1 MNINNIYIFLI
12 YAIILLVMD
21 KKSLSISTQ
30 NKLILLGLVVSTVLI
45 VGLAVFAITNIQ
57 EKISEVYRGFGEIL
71 TKTLAIESVEITKD
85 VQEFDRFSTLQNHSR
100 SIINSNNEIAF
111 IEFRDNQNNVIY
123 STKNDY
129 PQRAQKAQITSFAQM
144 ISDIDGLKTSIGK
157 VTVGLSGGASKDISH
172 ATRNSMLVVFTVA
185 WLVFTLVILINTI
198 LITRELSILHHGV
211 KKISTG
217 DFGYTLDD
225 KNTSGEIKDLIRAFN
240 DMSQR
245 LHQYEEQNIDELT
258 LERNKFEAVLMSIVN
273 GVVVCDNF
281 DNVVLVNNAAKKM
294 LEVEDEQILNTK
306 IQMYCDTDGELCFKE
321 KIEQFKDTPLD
332 IMENKPIEF
341 NIEVDGRVI
350 KSVIS
355 PMFSNNQDYVGYVI
369 VLIDVTKEVEIDKMK
384 SNFISN
390 VSHELRTPVTVLRTY
405 IDTLYNHSDDFD
417 EKTNKEFFEVIN
429 KEAARLQKMVNDI
442 LDFSR
447 LEAGNVKVVKELTNI
462 VPLIEGELKSM
473 QVLAEEKNIT
483 FSLIK
488 EPDLPE
494 IPINADSI
502 ERALNNLI
510 SNAIK
515 YSPENGRIK
524 VRAEIARD
532 PNYIEVSV
540 EDQGCGIPEE
550 HQKKIFERFYRVEN
564 DTHTVKGTGL
574 GLHLVKITIEKHHRG
589 QVFVKSKPGEG
600 STFGF
605 RLPINPVED
614 SENEE
619 NNQDA

>member
-1 MNINNIYIFLI
+1 MST
-12 YAIILLVMD
+12 
-21 KKSLSISTQ
+21 KSISISTQ
-30 NKLILLGLVVSTVLI
+30 NKLILLGLVISTVLI

-57 EKISEVYRGFGEIL
+57 QKISEVYAGFGEIL

-85 VQEFDRFSTLQNHSR
+85 VQEFDKFSTLQAHTR

-111 IEFRDNQNNVIY
+111 IEFKDADNKIIY
-123 STKNDY
+123 SSKNDY
-129 PQRAQKAQITSFAQM
+129 PNRAKQALITSSSQM
-144 ISDIDGLKTSIGK
+144 IVNDNGVKTNIGK
-157 VTVGLSGGASKDISH
+157 VTVGLSGGATKDISH

-198 LITRELSILHHGV
+198 LITRELSMLHHGV

-217 DFGYTLDD
+217 QFGYTLDD
-225 KNTSGEIKDLIRAFN
+225 KNTSGEIKDLIHAFN
-240 DMSQR
+240 DMSLR
-245 LHQYEEQNIDELT
+245 LHQYEEQNIDQLT

-332 IMENKPIEF
+332 VMENKPLEF
-341 NIEVDGRVI
+341 NIEVDNRVI

-355 PMFSNNQDYVGYVI
+355 PMFSKNQDYVGYV
-369 VLIDVTKEVEIDKMK
+369 IDVTKEVEIDKMK

-447 LEAGNVKVVKELTNI
+447 LEAGNVKVVKEKTNI
-462 VPLIEGELKSM
+462 IPLIECEIKSM

-488 EPDLPE
+488 EPNLPE

-502 ERALNNLI
+502 ERALNNLL

-532 PNYIEVSV
+532 PQFVEVSV

-574 GLHLVKITIEKHHRG
+574 GLHLVKITIEKHHQG
-589 QVFVKSKPGEG
+589 QVFVRSKPNEG

-605 RLPINPVED
+605 RLPINPVEKAED
-614 SENEE
+614 MEDETV
-619 NNQDA
+619 

>member
-1 MNINNIYIFLI
+1 MST
-12 YAIILLVMD
+12 
-21 KKSLSISTQ
+21 KSISIITQ
-30 NKLILLGLVVSTVLI
+30 NKLILLGLVISTVLI

-57 EKISEVYRGFGEIL
+57 QKISEVYAGFGEIL

-85 VQEFDRFSTLQNHSR
+85 VQEFDKFSTLQAHTR

-111 IEFRDNQNNVIY
+111 IEFKDADNKIIY
-123 STKNDY
+123 SSKNDY
-129 PQRAQKAQITSFAQM
+129 PNRAKQALITSSSQM
-144 ISDIDGLKTSIGK
+144 IVNDNGVKTNIGK
-157 VTVGLSGGASKDISH
+157 VTVGLSGGATKDISH

-198 LITRELSILHHGV
+198 LITRELSMLHHGV

-217 DFGYTLDD
+217 QFGYTLDD
-225 KNTSGEIKDLIRAFN
+225 KNTSGEIKDLIHAFN
-240 DMSQR
+240 DMSLR
-245 LHQYEEQNIDELT
+245 LHQYEEQNIDQLT

-332 IMENKPIEF
+332 VMENKPLEF
-341 NIEVDGRVI
+341 NIEVDNKVI

-355 PMFSNNQDYVGYVI
+355 PMFSKNQDYVGYVI
-369 VLIDVTKEVEIDKMK
+369 VIIDVTKEVEIDKMK

-447 LEAGNVKVVKELTNI
+447 LEAGNVKVVKEKTNI
-462 VPLIEGELKSM
+462 IPLIECEIKSM

-488 EPDLPE
+488 EPNLPE

-502 ERALNNLI
+502 ERALNNLL

-532 PNYIEVSV
+532 PQFVEVSV

-574 GLHLVKITIEKHHRG
+574 GLHLVKITIEKHHQG
-589 QVFVKSKPGEG
+589 QVFVKSKPNEG

-605 RLPINPVED
+605 RLPINPVEKAED
-614 SENEE
+614 MEDETV
-619 NNQDA
+619 

>member
-1 MNINNIYIFLI
+1 MS
-12 YAIILLVMD
+12 
-21 KKSLSISTQ
+21 KSSLSISTQ
-30 NKLILLGLVVSTVLI
+30 NKLILLGLVVSTILI

-57 EKISEVYRGFGEIL
+57 QKISEVYTGFGEIL

-85 VQEFDRFSTLQNHSR
+85 VQEFDKYSTLQAHSH

-111 IEFRDNQNNVIY
+111 IEFRDAENNVIY
-123 STKNDY
+123 SSKNDY
-129 PQRAQKAQITSFAQM
+129 PKRAAQAQITSSSQM
-144 ISDIDGLKTSIGK
+144 LADNDGVKTNIGK
-157 VTVGLSGGASKDISH
+157 VIVGLSGSATKDISH
-172 ATRNSMLVVFTVA
+172 ATRNSMLVIFTVA

-217 DFGYTLDD
+217 QFGYTLDD
-225 KNTSGEIKDLIRAFN
+225 KNASGEIKDLIQAFN
-240 DMSQR
+240 DMSLR
-245 LHQYEEQNIDELT
+245 LHQYEEQNIDQLT

-273 GVVVCDNF
+273 GVVVCDNY

-294 LEVEDEQILNTK
+294 LEVEDSQILNTK
-306 IQMYCDTDGELCFKE
+306 IQLYCDTDGELCFKE

-332 IMENKPIEF
+332 IMENKPLEF
-341 NIEVDGRVI
+341 NVEIDGRVL
-350 KSVIS
+350 KAVIS

-405 IDTLYNHSDDFD
+405 IDTIYNHFDDFD
-417 EKTNKEFFEVIN
+417 EQTNKEFFEVIN

-447 LEAGNVKVVKELTNI
+447 LEAGNVKVVKEKTNLI
-462 VPLIEGELKSM
+462 PLIEGEIKSM

-488 EPDLPE
+488 EPNLPE

-502 ERALNNLI
+502 ERALNNLL

-532 PNYIEVSV
+532 PRYVEVSV

-574 GLHLVKITIEKHHRG
+574 GLHLVKITIEKHHQG
-589 QVFVKSKPGEG
+589 EVFVKSKPGEG

-605 RLPINPVED
+605 RLPINPEELSSED
-614 SENEE
+614 EVSQN
-619 NNQDA
+619 DDV

>member
-1 MNINNIYIFLI
+1 MRNN
-12 YAIILLVMD
+12 
-21 KKSLSISTQ
+21 SLSISTQ
-30 NKLILLGLVVSTVLI
+30 NKLILLGLVISTVLI

-57 EKISEVYRGFGEIL
+57 QKISEVYGGFGEIL

-85 VQEFDRFSTLQNHSR
+85 VQEFEKFSALQAHTK
-100 SIINSNNEIAF
+100 SIMDSNNEIAF
-111 IEFRDNQNNVIY
+111 IEFQNDKNEVIY
-123 STKNDY
+123 SSKKDFPN
-129 PQRAQKAQITSFAQM
+129 RAKQAVITSSSQM
-144 ISDIDGLKTSIGK
+144 FSEQDGQKVNIGK
-157 VTVGLSGGASKDISH
+157 VIVGMSGGATKDISH

-217 DFGYTLDD
+217 AFGYTLDD
-225 KNTSGEIKDLIRAFN
+225 KNTSGEIKDLIQAFN

-245 LHQYEEQNIDELT
+245 LHQYEEQNIDQLT

-273 GVVVCDNF
+273 GVVVCDNY

-294 LEVEDEQILNTK
+294 LEIEDEQILNTK
-306 IQMYCDTDGELCFKE
+306 IQTYCDTDGELCFKD

-332 IMENKPIEF
+332 IMENKPLEF
-341 NIEVDGRVI
+341 NIEIDGRII

-355 PMFSNNQDYVGYVI
+355 PMFSTSQDYVGYVI

-405 IDTLYNHSDDFD
+405 IDTLYNHSKDFD
-417 EKTNKEFFEVIN
+417 EKTNQEFFEIIN

-447 LEAGNVKVVKELTNI
+447 LEAGNINVEKEMTNI
-462 VPLIEGELKSM
+462 VPVIEQQIKSM
-473 QVLAEEKNIT
+473 QVLAEEKNVT

-488 EPDLPE
+488 EPNLPE
-494 IPINADSI
+494 LPINVDSI
-502 ERALNNLI
+502 ERALNNLL

-524 VRAEIARD
+524 VRAELARD
-532 PNYIEVSV
+532 PNYVEVSV

-574 GLHLVKITIEKHHRG
+574 GLHLVKITIEKHHQG
-589 QVFVKSKPGEG
+589 EVFVKSKPGEG

-605 RLPINPVED
+605 RLPINP
-614 SENEE
+614 SEETEEEKEE
-619 NNQDA
+619 N

>member
-1 MNINNIYIFLI
+1 MS
-12 YAIILLVMD
+12 
-21 KKSLSISTQ
+21 KSSLSISTQ
-30 NKLILLGLVVSTVLI
+30 NKLILLGLVVSTILI

-57 EKISEVYRGFGEIL
+57 QKISEVYTGFGEIL

-85 VQEFDRFSTLQNHSR
+85 VQEFDKYSTLQAHSH

-111 IEFRDNQNNVIY
+111 IEFRDAENNVIY
-123 STKNDY
+123 SSKNDY
-129 PQRAQKAQITSFAQM
+129 PKRAAQAQITSSSQM
-144 ISDIDGLKTSIGK
+144 LADNDGVKTNIGK
-157 VTVGLSGGASKDISH
+157 VIVGLSGSATKDISH
-172 ATRNSMLVVFTVA
+172 ATRNSMLVIFTVA

-217 DFGYTLDD
+217 QFGYTLDD
-225 KNTSGEIKDLIRAFN
+225 KNASGEIKELIQAFN
-240 DMSQR
+240 DMSLR
-245 LHQYEEQNIDELT
+245 LHQYEEQNIDQLT

-273 GVVVCDNF
+273 GVVVCDNY

-294 LEVEDEQILNTK
+294 LEVEDSQILNTK
-306 IQMYCDTDGELCFKE
+306 IQLYCDTDGELCFKE

-332 IMENKPIEF
+332 IMENKPLEF
-341 NIEVDGRVI
+341 NVEIDGRVL
-350 KSVIS
+350 KAVIS

-405 IDTLYNHSDDFD
+405 IDTIYNHFDDFD
-417 EKTNKEFFEVIN
+417 EQTNKEFFEVIN

-447 LEAGNVKVVKELTNI
+447 LEAGNVKVVKEKTNLI
-462 VPLIEGELKSM
+462 PLIEGEIKSM

-488 EPDLPE
+488 EPNLPE

-502 ERALNNLI
+502 ERALNNLL

-532 PNYIEVSV
+532 PRYVEVSV

-574 GLHLVKITIEKHHRG
+574 GLHLVKITIEKHHQG
-589 QVFVKSKPGEG
+589 EVFVKSKPGEG

-605 RLPINPVED
+605 RLPINPEELSSED
-614 SENEE
+614 EASQN
-619 NNQDA
+619 DDV

>member
-12 YAIILLVMD
+12 YAIILFVMD
-21 KKSLSISTQ
+21 KKFLSISTQ

>member
-12 YAIILLVMD
+12 YAIILFVMD

>member
-1 MNINNIYIFLI
+1 MNKQ
-12 YAIILLVMD
+12 

-30 NKLILLGLVVSTVLI
+30 NKLILLGLVTSTILI
-45 VGLAVFAITNIQ
+45 VGLAIFAITNIQ
-57 EKISEVYRGFGEIL
+57 QKISEVYSGFGEIL
-71 TKTLAIESVEITKD
+71 TNTLAIESVELTKN
-85 VQEFDRFSTLQNHSR
+85 VQDYERFTTLQAHTR
-100 SIINSNNEIAF
+100 SIMNSNNEIAF
-111 IEFRDNQNNVIY
+111 VEFQDENNRIIY
-123 STKNDY
+123 SSKKDY
-129 PQRAQKAQITSFAQM
+129 PQRATYTKITSSSPL
-144 ISDIDGLKTSIGK
+144 IGDKDGVKINIGK
-157 VTVGLSGGASKDISH
+157 VTVGMSGGATKDISH

-198 LITRELSILHHGV
+198 LITRELSMLHHGV

-217 DFGYTLDD
+217 DFGYVLDD
-225 KNTSGEIKDLIRAFN
+225 KNTSGEIKDLVHAFN
-240 DMSQR
+240 DMSLR
-245 LHQYEEQNIDELT
+245 LHQYEEQNIDQLT

-273 GVVVCDNF
+273 GVVVCDNY
-281 DNVVLVNNAAKKM
+281 DNVVLVNNAAKKL
-294 LEVEDEQILNTK
+294 LEVEDSEILDTK

-321 KIEQFKDTPLD
+321 RIEQFKDTPLD
-332 IMENKPIEF
+332 VMENKPLEF
-341 NIEVDGRVI
+341 NIEVDNRVL
-350 KSVIS
+350 KCVIS
-355 PMFSNNQDYVGYVI
+355 PMFSKSQDYVGYVI

-384 SNFISN
+384 NNFISN

-405 IDTLYNHSDDFD
+405 IDTLYNHADDFD

-447 LEAGNVKVVKELTNI
+447 LEAGNVKVEKEKTNI
-462 VPLIEGELKSM
+462 IPIIESEIKSM
-473 QVLAEEKNIT
+473 QVLGEEKNLT

-502 ERALNNLI
+502 ERALNNLL

-524 VRAEIARD
+524 VRAEIAHD
-532 PNYIEVSV
+532 PAFIEVSV

-574 GLHLVKITIEKHHRG
+574 GLHLVKITIEKHHKG
-589 QVFVKSKPGEG
+589 EVFVKSKPNEG

-605 RLPINPVED
+605 RLPINPVD
-614 SENEE
+614 DEE
-619 NNQDA
+619 EPEV

>member
-1 MNINNIYIFLI
+1 M
-12 YAIILLVMD
+12 
-21 KKSLSISTQ
+21 
-30 NKLILLGLVVSTVLI
+30 I

-57 EKISEVYRGFGEIL
+57 QKISEVYTGFGEIL

-85 VQEFDRFSTLQNHSR
+85 VQEFDKYSTLQAHSH

-111 IEFRDNQNNVIY
+111 IEFRDAENNVIY
-123 STKNDY
+123 SSKNDY
-129 PQRAQKAQITSFAQM
+129 PKRAAQAQITSSSQM
-144 ISDIDGLKTSIGK
+144 LADNEGVKTNIGK
-157 VTVGLSGGASKDISH
+157 VIVGLSGSATKDISH
-172 ATRNSMLVVFTVA
+172 ATRNSMLVIFTVA

-217 DFGYTLDD
+217 QFGYTLDD
-225 KNTSGEIKDLIRAFN
+225 KNASGEIKDLIQAFN
-240 DMSQR
+240 DMSLR
-245 LHQYEEQNIDELT
+245 LHQYEEQNIDQLT

-273 GVVVCDNF
+273 GVVVCDNY

-294 LEVEDEQILNTK
+294 LEVEDSQILNTK
-306 IQMYCDTDGELCFKE
+306 IQLYCDTDGELCFKE

-332 IMENKPIEF
+332 IMENKPLEF
-341 NIEVDGRVI
+341 NVEIDGRVL
-350 KSVIS
+350 KAVIS

-405 IDTLYNHSDDFD
+405 IDTIYNHFDDFD
-417 EKTNKEFFEVIN
+417 EQTNKEFFEVIN

-447 LEAGNVKVVKELTNI
+447 LEAGNVKVVKEKTNLI
-462 VPLIEGELKSM
+462 PLIEGEIKSM

-488 EPDLPE
+488 EPNLPE

-502 ERALNNLI
+502 ERALNNLL

-532 PNYIEVSV
+532 PRYVEVSV

-574 GLHLVKITIEKHHRG
+574 GLHLVKITIEKHHQG
-589 QVFVKSKPGEG
+589 EVFVKSKPGEG

-605 RLPINPVED
+605 RLPINPEELSSED
-614 SENEE
+614 EASQN
-619 NNQDA
+619 DDV

>member
-1 MNINNIYIFLI
+1 MST
-12 YAIILLVMD
+12 
-21 KKSLSISTQ
+21 KSISISTQ
-30 NKLILLGLVVSTVLI
+30 NKLILLGLVISTVLI

-57 EKISEVYRGFGEIL
+57 QKISEVYAGFGEIL

-85 VQEFDRFSTLQNHSR
+85 VQEFDKFSTLQAHTR

-111 IEFRDNQNNVIY
+111 IEFKDADNKIIY
-123 STKNDY
+123 SSKNDY
-129 PQRAQKAQITSFAQM
+129 PNRAKQALITSSSQM
-144 ISDIDGLKTSIGK
+144 IVNDNGVKTNIGK
-157 VTVGLSGGASKDISH
+157 VTVGLSGGATKDISH

-198 LITRELSILHHGV
+198 LITRELSMLHHGV

-217 DFGYTLDD
+217 QFGYTLDD
-225 KNTSGEIKDLIRAFN
+225 KNTSGEIKDLIHAFN
-240 DMSQR
+240 DMSLR
-245 LHQYEEQNIDELT
+245 LHQYEEQNIDQLT

-306 IQMYCDTDGELCFKE
+306 IQMYCDTDGDLCFKE

-332 IMENKPIEF
+332 VMENKPLEF
-341 NIEVDGRVI
+341 NIEVDNRVI

-355 PMFSNNQDYVGYVI
+355 PMFSKNQDYVGYVI

-447 LEAGNVKVVKELTNI
+447 LEAGNVKVVKEKTNI
-462 VPLIEGELKSM
+462 IPLIECEIKSM

-488 EPDLPE
+488 EPNLPE

-502 ERALNNLI
+502 ERALNNLL

-532 PNYIEVSV
+532 PQFVEVSV

-574 GLHLVKITIEKHHRG
+574 GLHLVKITIEKHHQG
-589 QVFVKSKPGEG
+589 QVFVKSKPNEG

-605 RLPINPVED
+605 RLPINPVEKAED
-614 SENEE
+614 MEDETV
-619 NNQDA
+619 

>member
-1 MNINNIYIFLI
+1 MS
-12 YAIILLVMD
+12 
-21 KKSLSISTQ
+21 KSSLSISTQ
-30 NKLILLGLVVSTVLI
+30 NKLILLGLVVSTILI

-57 EKISEVYRGFGEIL
+57 QKISEVYTGFGEIL

-85 VQEFDRFSTLQNHSR
+85 VQEFDKYSTLQAHSH

-111 IEFRDNQNNVIY
+111 IEFRDAENNVIY
-123 STKNDY
+123 SSKNDY
-129 PQRAQKAQITSFAQM
+129 PKRAAQAQITSSSQM
-144 ISDIDGLKTSIGK
+144 LADNDGVKTNIGK
-157 VTVGLSGGASKDISH
+157 VIVGLSGSATKDISH
-172 ATRNSMLVVFTVA
+172 ATRNSMLVIFTVA

-217 DFGYTLDD
+217 QFGYTLDD
-225 KNTSGEIKDLIRAFN
+225 KNASGEIKDLIQAFN
-240 DMSQR
+240 DMSLR
-245 LHQYEEQNIDELT
+245 LHQYEEQNIDQLT

-273 GVVVCDNF
+273 GVVVCDNY

-294 LEVEDEQILNTK
+294 LEVEDSQILNTK
-306 IQMYCDTDGELCFKE
+306 IQLYCDTDGELCFKE

-332 IMENKPIEF
+332 IMENKPLEF
-341 NIEVDGRVI
+341 NVEIDGRVL
-350 KSVIS
+350 KAVIS

-405 IDTLYNHSDDFD
+405 IDTIYNHFDDFD
-417 EKTNKEFFEVIN
+417 EQTNKEFFEVIN

-447 LEAGNVKVVKELTNI
+447 LEAGNVKVVKEKTNLI
-462 VPLIEGELKSM
+462 PLIEGEIKSM

-488 EPDLPE
+488 EPNLPE

-502 ERALNNLI
+502 ERALNNLL

-532 PNYIEVSV
+532 PRYVEVSV

-574 GLHLVKITIEKHHRG
+574 GLHLVKITIEKHHQG
-589 QVFVKSKPGEG
+589 EVFVKSKPGEG

-605 RLPINPVED
+605 RLPINPEELSSED
-614 SENEE
+614 EASQN
-619 NNQDA
+619 DDV

>member
-1 MNINNIYIFLI
+1 MEKRN
-12 YAIILLVMD
+12 
-21 KKSLSISTQ
+21 LSISTQ
-30 NKLILLGLVVSTVLI
+30 NKLILLGLVISTLLI

-57 EKISEVYRGFGEIL
+57 QKISEVYSGFGEIL

-85 VQEFDRFSTLQNHSR
+85 VQEFDKFSTLQAHTK
-100 SIINSNNEIAF
+100 SIMDSNNEIAF
-111 IEFRDNQNNVIY
+111 IEFQNDKNEVIY
-123 STKNDY
+123 SSKKDFPT
-129 PQRAQKAQITSFAQM
+129 RAKQALITSSSQLLVDNA
-144 ISDIDGLKTSIGK
+144 DGIKINIGK
-157 VTVGLSGGASKDISH
+157 VIVGLSGGATKDISH

-185 WLVFTLVILINTI
+185 WLVFTFVILINTI
-198 LITRELSILHHGV
+198 LITRELSMLHHGV

-217 DFGYTLDD
+217 AFGYTLDD
-225 KNTSGEIKDLIRAFN
+225 KNTSGEIKDLINAFN
-240 DMSQR
+240 DMSLR
-245 LHQYEEQNIDELT
+245 LHQYEEKNVDQLT

-273 GVVVCDNF
+273 GVVVCDNY

-332 IMENKPIEF
+332 IMENKPLEF
-341 NIEVDGRVI
+341 NIEVGDKI
-350 KSVIS
+350 LKCVIS
-355 PMFSNNQDYVGYVI
+355 PMFSKNQDYVGYVI

-405 IDTLYNHSDDFD
+405 IDTLYNHSDEFD

-447 LEAGNVKVVKELTNI
+447 LEAGNVKVEKEMTNI
-462 VPLIEGELKSM
+462 VPVIEQEIKCM

-483 FSLIK
+483 FSIIK
-488 EPDLPE
+488 EPNLPD
-494 IPINADSI
+494 IPINVDSI
-502 ERALNNLI
+502 ERALNNLL

-524 VRAEIARD
+524 VRAELAKD
-532 PNYIEVSV
+532 PAYVEISV

-574 GLHLVKITIEKHHRG
+574 GLHLVKITIEKHHQG
-589 QVFVKSKPGEG
+589 EVFVKSKPGDG

-605 RLPINPVED
+605 RLPINPVE
-614 SENEE
+614 NVEE
-619 NNQDA
+619 

>member
-1 MNINNIYIFLI
+1 MN
-12 YAIILLVMD
+12 

-30 NKLILLGLVVSTVLI
+30 NKLILLGLIVSTVLI

-57 EKISEVYRGFGEIL
+57 QKISEVYAGFGEIL

-85 VQEFDRFSTLQNHSR
+85 VQEFNKFKTLEAHTR
-100 SIINSNNEIAF
+100 SIMNSNNEIAF
-111 IEFRDNQNNVIY
+111 IEFQDENNNIIY
-123 STKNDY
+123 TSKKDY
-129 PQRAQKAQITSFAQM
+129 PDRAAKAMITSFSQM
-144 ISDIDGLKTSIGK
+144 IIDKEGIKTSIGK
-157 VTVGLSGGASKDISH
+157 VTVGLSGGATKDISH

-198 LITRELSILHHGV
+198 LITRELSMLHHGV

-225 KNTSGEIKDLIRAFN
+225 KNTSGEIKDLIQAFN
-240 DMSQR
+240 DMSIR
-245 LHQYEEQNIDELT
+245 LHQYEEQNIDQLT

-281 DNVVLVNNAAKKM
+281 DNVVLVNNSAKKM
-294 LEVEDEQILNTK
+294 LEIEDEQILNTK

-332 IMENKPIEF
+332 IMENKPLEF
-341 NIEVDGRVI
+341 NIEVDNKII

-355 PMFSNNQDYVGYVI
+355 PMFSKNQDYVGYVI

-447 LEAGNVKVVKELTNI
+447 LEAGNVKVDKEMVSI
-462 VPLIEGELKSM
+462 VPVIEQQIQSM

-483 FSLIK
+483 FSIIK
-488 EPDLPE
+488 EPNLPAV
-494 IPINADSI
+494 PINIDSI
-502 ERALNNLI
+502 ERALNNLL

-532 PNYIEVSV
+532 PAFV
-540 EDQGCGIPEE
+540 EISFEDRGIGIPEE

-574 GLHLVKITIEKHHRG
+574 GLHLVKITIEKHHHG
-589 QVFVKSKPGEG
+589 EIFVKSKPNEG

-605 RLPINPVED
+605 RLPINPEIKQAD
-614 SENEE
+614 TEE
-619 NNQDA
+619 A

>member
-12 YAIILLVMD
+12 YAIILFVMD

-111 IEFRDNQNNVIY
+111 IEFRNNQNNVIY

>member
-1 MNINNIYIFLI
+1 MN
-12 YAIILLVMD
+12 

-30 NKLILLGLVVSTVLI
+30 NKLILLGLVVSTILI

-57 EKISEVYRGFGEIL
+57 QKISEVYSGFGEIL
-71 TKTLAIESVEITKD
+71 TKTLAIESVEITKN
-85 VQEFDRFSTLQNHSR
+85 VQEFEKFATLQAHTH

-111 IEFRDNQNNVIY
+111 VEFQDDKNNIIY
-123 STKNDY
+123 SSKKEY
-129 PQRAQKAQITSFAQM
+129 PNRAHQAKITSSAQM
-144 ISDIDGLKTSIGK
+144 IDNNDGVKTTIGK
-157 VTVGLSGGASKDISH
+157 VTVGLTGGATKDISH

-185 WLVFTLVILINTI
+185 WLVFTFVILINTI
-198 LITRELSILHHGV
+198 LITRELSMLHHGV
-211 KKISTG
+211 KKITTG
-217 DFGYTLDD
+217 QFGYTLDD
-225 KNTSGEIKDLIRAFN
+225 KNTSGEIKDLINAFN
-240 DMSQR
+240 DMSLR
-245 LHQYEEQNIDELT
+245 LHQYEEQNIDQLT

-273 GVVVCDNF
+273 GVVVCDNY

-294 LEVEDEQILNTK
+294 LEVEDSQILNTK

-332 IMENKPIEF
+332 VMENKPLEF
-341 NIEVDGRVI
+341 NIEIDSRVL
-350 KSVIS
+350 KAVIS
-355 PMFSNNQDYVGYVI
+355 PMFTSGQDYVGYVI
-369 VLIDVTKEVEIDKMK
+369 VLIDVTKEVEIDRMK

-405 IDTLYNHSDDFD
+405 IDTIYNHSDEFD
-417 EKTNKEFFEVIN
+417 EQTNKEFFEVIN

-447 LEAGNVKVVKELTNI
+447 LEAGNVKVEKELTDI
-462 VPLIEGELKSM
+462 VPMIESEIKSM
-473 QVLAEEKNIT
+473 QILAEEKHIT

-488 EPDLPE
+488 EPDLPK

-502 ERALNNLI
+502 ERALNNLL

-532 PNYIEVSV
+532 PQYVEVSV
-540 EDQGCGIPEE
+540 EDQGCGISEE

-574 GLHLVKITIEKHHRG
+574 GLHLVKITIEKHHKG
-589 QVFVKSKPGEG
+589 EVFVKSKPGEG

-605 RLPINPVED
+605 RLPINPQDITDENKD
-614 SENEE
+614 S
-619 NNQDA
+619 

>member
-1 MNINNIYIFLI
+1 MST
-12 YAIILLVMD
+12 
-21 KKSLSISTQ
+21 KSISISTQ
-30 NKLILLGLVVSTVLI
+30 NKLILLGLVISTVLI

-57 EKISEVYRGFGEIL
+57 QKISEVYAGFGEIL

-85 VQEFDRFSTLQNHSR
+85 VQEFDKFSTLQAHTR

-111 IEFRDNQNNVIY
+111 IEFKDADNKIIY
-123 STKNDY
+123 SSKNDY
-129 PQRAQKAQITSFAQM
+129 PNRAKQALITSSSQM
-144 ISDIDGLKTSIGK
+144 IVNDNGVKTNIGK
-157 VTVGLSGGASKDISH
+157 VTVGLSGGATKDISH

-198 LITRELSILHHGV
+198 LITRELSMLHHGV

-217 DFGYTLDD
+217 QFGYTLDD
-225 KNTSGEIKDLIRAFN
+225 KNTSGEIKDLIHAFN
-240 DMSQR
+240 DMSLR
-245 LHQYEEQNIDELT
+245 LHQYEEQNIDQLT

-332 IMENKPIEF
+332 VMENKPLEF
-341 NIEVDGRVI
+341 NIEVDNRVI

-355 PMFSNNQDYVGYVI
+355 PMFSKNQDYVGYVI
-369 VLIDVTKEVEIDKMK
+369 VLIGVTKEVEIDKMK

-447 LEAGNVKVVKELTNI
+447 LEAGNVKVVKEKTNI
-462 VPLIEGELKSM
+462 IPLIECEIKSM

-488 EPDLPE
+488 EPNLPE

-502 ERALNNLI
+502 ERALNNLL

-532 PNYIEVSV
+532 PQFVEVSV

-574 GLHLVKITIEKHHRG
+574 GLHLVKITIEKHHQG
-589 QVFVKSKPGEG
+589 QVFVRSKPNEG

-605 RLPINPVED
+605 RLPINPVEKAED
-614 SENEE
+614 MEDETV
-619 NNQDA
+619 

>member
-1 MNINNIYIFLI
+1 MN
-12 YAIILLVMD
+12 

-57 EKISEVYRGFGEIL
+57 QKISEVYSGFGEIL
-71 TKTLAIESVEITKD
+71 TKTLAIESVEVTKD
-85 VQEFDRFSTLQNHSR
+85 IQEFDKYSILQAHTR
-100 SIINSNNEIAF
+100 SIMKSNNEIAF
-111 IEFRDNQNNVIY
+111 IEFKDEQNNVIY
-123 STKNDY
+123 SSKNEF
-129 PQRAQKAQITSFAQM
+129 PNRAKQAMITSSSQM
-144 ISDIDGLKTSIGK
+144 LVNNDGVKTNIGK
-157 VTVGLSGGASKDISH
+157 VTVGLSGGATKDISH

-198 LITRELSILHHGV
+198 LITRELSMLHHGV
-211 KKISTG
+211 KKISSG

-225 KNTSGEIKDLIRAFN
+225 KNASGEIKDLINAFN
-240 DMSQR
+240 DMSLR
-245 LHQYEEQNIDELT
+245 LHQYEEQNVDQLT

-273 GVVVCDNF
+273 GVVVCDNY

-294 LEVEDEQILNTK
+294 LEIEDSQILNTK

-332 IMENKPIEF
+332 IMENKPLEF
-341 NIEVDGRVI
+341 NIEVDSRVL
-350 KSVIS
+350 KCVIS
-355 PMFSNNQDYVGYVI
+355 PMFSKNQDYVGYVI

-405 IDTLYNHSDDFD
+405 IDTLYNHSADFD

-447 LEAGNVKVVKELTNI
+447 LEAGNVNVVKEKTNI
-462 VPLIEGELKSM
+462 IPIIEQQLQSM
-473 QVLAEEKNIT
+473 QVLAEEKNVT

-494 IPINADSI
+494 IPINAESI
-502 ERALNNLI
+502 ERALNNLL

-574 GLHLVKITIEKHHRG
+574 GLHLVKITIEKHHKG
-589 QVFVKSKPGEG
+589 EIFVKSKPGEG

-605 RLPINPVED
+605 RLPINPAED
-614 SENEE
+614 EE
-619 NNQDA
+619 EEV

>member
-1 MNINNIYIFLI
+1 MST
-12 YAIILLVMD
+12 
-21 KKSLSISTQ
+21 KSISISTQ
-30 NKLILLGLVVSTVLI
+30 NKLILLGLVISTVLI

-57 EKISEVYRGFGEIL
+57 QKISEVYAGFGEIL

-85 VQEFDRFSTLQNHSR
+85 VQEFDKFSTLQAHTR

-111 IEFRDNQNNVIY
+111 IEFKDADNKIIY
-123 STKNDY
+123 SSKNDY
-129 PQRAQKAQITSFAQM
+129 PNRAKQALITSSSQM
-144 ISDIDGLKTSIGK
+144 IVNDNGVKTNIGK
-157 VTVGLSGGASKDISH
+157 VTVGLSGGATKDISH

-198 LITRELSILHHGV
+198 LITRELSMLHHGV

-217 DFGYTLDD
+217 QFGYTLDD
-225 KNTSGEIKDLIRAFN
+225 KNTSVEIKDLIHAFN
-240 DMSQR
+240 DMSLR
-245 LHQYEEQNIDELT
+245 LHQYEEQNIDQLT

-332 IMENKPIEF
+332 VMENKPLEF
-341 NIEVDGRVI
+341 NIEVDNRVI

-355 PMFSNNQDYVGYVI
+355 PMFSKNQDYVGYVI

-447 LEAGNVKVVKELTNI
+447 LEAGNVKVVKEKTNI
-462 VPLIEGELKSM
+462 IPLIECEIKSM

-488 EPDLPE
+488 EPNLPE

-502 ERALNNLI
+502 ERALNNLL

-532 PNYIEVSV
+532 PQFVEVSV

-574 GLHLVKITIEKHHRG
+574 GLHLVKITIEKHHQG
-589 QVFVKSKPGEG
+589 QVFVKSKPNEG

-605 RLPINPVED
+605 RLPINPVEKAED
-614 SENEE
+614 MEDETV
-619 NNQDA
+619 

>member
-1 MNINNIYIFLI
+1 MST
-12 YAIILLVMD
+12 
-21 KKSLSISTQ
+21 KSISISTQ
-30 NKLILLGLVVSTVLI
+30 NKLILLGLVISTVLI

-57 EKISEVYRGFGEIL
+57 QKISEVYAGFGEIL

-85 VQEFDRFSTLQNHSR
+85 VQEFDKFSTLQAHTR

-111 IEFRDNQNNVIY
+111 IEFKDADNKIIY
-123 STKNDY
+123 SSKNDY
-129 PQRAQKAQITSFAQM
+129 PNRAKQALITSSSQM
-144 ISDIDGLKTSIGK
+144 IVNDNGVKTNIGK
-157 VTVGLSGGASKDISH
+157 VTVGLSGGATKDISH

-198 LITRELSILHHGV
+198 LITRELSMLHHGV

-217 DFGYTLDD
+217 QFGYTLDD
-225 KNTSGEIKDLIRAFN
+225 KNTSGEIKDLIHAFN
-240 DMSQR
+240 DMSLR
-245 LHQYEEQNIDELT
+245 LHQYEEQNIDQLT

-332 IMENKPIEF
+332 VMENKPLEF
-341 NIEVDGRVI
+341 NIEVDNRVI

-355 PMFSNNQDYVGYVI
+355 PMFSKNQDYVGYVI

-447 LEAGNVKVVKELTNI
+447 LEAGNVKVVKEKTNI
-462 VPLIEGELKSM
+462 IPLIECEIKSM

-488 EPDLPE
+488 EPNLPE

-502 ERALNNLI
+502 ERALNNLL

-532 PNYIEVSV
+532 PQFVEVSV

-574 GLHLVKITIEKHHRG
+574 GLHLVKITIEKHHQG
-589 QVFVKSKPGEG
+589 QVFVKSKPNEG

-605 RLPINPVED
+605 RLPINPVEKAED
-614 SENEE
+614 MEDETV
-619 NNQDA
+619 

>member
-1 MNINNIYIFLI
+1 MSN
-12 YAIILLVMD
+12 
-21 KKSLSISTQ
+21 KTLSISTQ

-57 EKISEVYRGFGEIL
+57 QKITEVYSGFGEIM

-85 VQEFDRFSTLQNHSR
+85 VQEFDKFKTLQAHTE
-100 SIINSNNEIAF
+100 SIMNSNTEIAF
-111 IEFRDNQNNVIY
+111 IEFKDDQNNTIY
-123 STKNDY
+123 SSKNDF
-129 PQRAQKAQITSFAQM
+129 PERANQAVIKSSSQM
-144 ISDIDGLKTSIGK
+144 LVDKEGEKVNIGK
-157 VTVGLSGGASKDISH
+157 VIVGLSGSATKDISH

-198 LITRELSILHHGV
+198 LITRELSMLHHGV

-217 DFGYTLDD
+217 AFGYTLDD
-225 KNTSGEIKDLIRAFN
+225 KNTSGEIKELIQAFN
-240 DMSQR
+240 DMSLR
-245 LHQYEEQNIDELT
+245 LHQYEEQNIDQLT

-273 GVVVCDNF
+273 GVVVCDNY

-332 IMENKPIEF
+332 IMENKPLEF
-341 NIEVDGRVI
+341 NIEIDGRVI

-355 PMFSNNQDYVGYVI
+355 PMFSKNQDYVGYVI
-369 VLIDVTKEVEIDKMK
+369 VLIDVTKEVEIDRMK

-405 IDTLYNHSDDFD
+405 IDTLHNHSDDFD

-429 KEAARLQKMVNDI
+429 KEAARLHKMVNDI

-447 LEAGNVKVVKELTNI
+447 LEAGNVKIEKENTNI
-462 VPLIEGELKSM
+462 VPVIEQQIKSV
-473 QVLAEEKNIT
+473 QVLAEEKNVT
-483 FSLIK
+483 FSIIK
-488 EPDLPE
+488 EPNLPT
-494 IPINADSI
+494 IPFHVDSI
-502 ERALNNLI
+502 ERALNNLL

-524 VRAEIARD
+524 VRAELARD
-532 PNYIEVSV
+532 PNFVEVSV
-540 EDQGCGIPEE
+540 EDQGCGISEE

-564 DTHTVKGTGL
+564 NTHTVKGTGL
-574 GLHLVKITIEKHHRG
+574 GLHLVKISIEKHHQG
-589 QVFVKSKPGEG
+589 QVFVKSRPNEG

-605 RLPINPVED
+605 RLPINPVEIV
-614 SENEE
+614 EE
-619 NNQDA
+619 EI